1 MGLDAYNKIPKATDE
16 RPSGG
21 TLRAPVA
28 WELPEKNMGS
38 PTTASKATE
47 RAIDREERKLVNKA
61 YATCKE
67 TLKTNR
73 ALMQA
78 LVDALLD
85 RETVDGAEL
94 ERLVAEKAV
103 VSTFAAA

>member
-1 MGLDAYNKIPKATDE
+1 MLNLNVT
-16 RPSGG
+16 RRSTPSP
-21 TLRAPVA
+21 RRRRSAQ
-28 WELPEKNMGS
+28 
-38 PTTASKATE
+38 ATE

>member
-1 MGLDAYNKIPKATDE
+1 M
-16 RPSGG
+16 
-21 TLRAPVA
+21 
-28 WELPEKNMGS
+28 
-38 PTTASKATE
+38 
-47 RAIDREERKLVNKA
+47 NKA

>member
-1 MGLDAYNKIPKATDE
+1 MTQCMLNLNVT
-16 RPSGG
+16 RRSTPSP
-21 TLRAPVA
+21 RRRRSAQ
-28 WELPEKNMGS
+28 
-38 PTTASKATE
+38 ATE

>member
-1 MGLDAYNKIPKATDE
+1 M
-16 RPSGG
+16 
-21 TLRAPVA
+21 
-28 WELPEKNMGS
+28 
-38 PTTASKATE
+38 
-47 RAIDREERKLVNKA
+47 NKA
-61 YATCKE
+61 YTTCKE
-67 TLKTNR
+67 TLRTNR